1 MAKIVV
7 DFQLSHGD
15 AKITEGNIVIVNIYP
30 SKANLHEQVKK
41 LIAEQFN
48 CPAGIISIKQIKM
61 NA

>member
-7 DFQLSHGD
+7 DFQLSHGEE
-15 AKITEGNIVIVNIYP
+15 KITEGNIVIVNIYP
-30 SKANLHEQVKK
+30 SKPNLHEQVKK